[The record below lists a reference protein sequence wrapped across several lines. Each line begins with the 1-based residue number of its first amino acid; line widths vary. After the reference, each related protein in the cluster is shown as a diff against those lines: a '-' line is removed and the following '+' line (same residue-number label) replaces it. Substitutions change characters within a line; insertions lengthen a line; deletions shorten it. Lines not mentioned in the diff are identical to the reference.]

1 MADTTFYKKNG
12 EIEIGDAKQAQF
24 FPQVKIKK
32 FNNESNFSLRLVDQN
47 QLGGV
52 VTDKTESIEYDMGN
66 KVARFYEKNKKQ
78 KEIIADSTTTRFIN
92 RGVIHPKDLVAEHEL
107 ESKQLDSNIASVSFL
122 NRKCILFY
130 GHQDADSYYDL
141 ATLPVSVVR
150 FNTEHHSNPM
160 YSDNGIGWAM
170 FHYRVDDTIR
180 RGLFVDKL
188 WEATQE
194 ALAKYAVTLVRKG
207 KKFYYI
213 QGGKEYKFLSLGF
226 EANEVAF
233 FYLIVSGNYDRS
245 MNLYKPGVA
254 KDSGDNAGQLV
265 DVCPGITNG
274 VLEEIMR
281 STLTKM
287 RFGITDSD
295 FSAQELNKIQKN
307 RTKANNDAWIL
318 NGYRDDLISEEDEE
332 GAFEFDIVLKEIPTS
347 NVIEFTVNTKNL
359 VFHKQEALTPE
370 DKFNGARRPA
380 NVVGSYAVY
389 HDSKKGNEYQTG
401 KISHI
406 YRPRIFDANNNWVWG
421 DLNVN
426 TDTGILSITIP
437 QDFLTTASYPVI
449 VDPTFGYTTI
459 GASSQN
465 SLSALEHYGSFG
477 TIADGTV
484 TKMTSAFKKASAGNM
499 LCYHSISTSTTTP
512 GNVGSTSKTNSLTT
526 SFAWYDSN
534 TVSWAITAG
543 TTYYVTSTPDY
554 GGPYDAASIAFD
566 TSSGTNGG
574 KYNTADVWTAENTR
588 NYSVYAT
595 YTASGGSFIALPNPL
610 PKQAVNRA
618 STY

>member
-12 EIEIGDAKQAQF
+12 EIEVGDSTKPDF
-24 FPQVKIKK
+24 YPQVKIKK

-52 VTDKTESIEYDMGN
+52 VTDKTDSIEYDMGN
-66 KVARFYEKNKKQ
+66 KVARFYEKSKKQ
-78 KEIIADSTTTRFIN
+78 KEIIVDSTTTRFIN

-122 NRKCILFY
+122 DRKCILFY

-141 ATLPVSVVR
+141 ATLPVPIVR

-160 YSDNGIGWAM
+160 YSDSGIGWAM

-287 RFGITDSD
+287 GFGITDSD

-318 NGYRDDLISEEDEE
+318 NGYRDDLISEEAEE

-401 KISHI
+401 KVSHI

-421 DLNVN
+421 DLNV
-426 TDTGILSITIP
+426 DTNAGILSITIP
-437 QDFLTTASYPVI
+437 QDFLNIAVYPVV

-459 GASSQN
+459 GASSQVTPS
-465 SLSALEHYGSFG
+465 SLEYYGNTG
-477 TIADGTV
+477 TISAGTI
-484 TKMTSAFKKASAGNM
+484 TDISIAAKKASAGNNTA
-499 LCYHSISTSTTTP
+499 YYNVSTSTTLH
-512 GNVGSTSKTNSLTT
+512 GNLSATSQVNSLTT
-526 SFAWYDSN
+526 SFAWYTKTGLS
-534 TVSWAITAG
+534 VSVSAG
-543 TTYYVTSTPDY
+543 TLYVTGAPDY
-554 GGPYDAASIAFD
+554 GGPYDATSTAYD
-566 TSSGTNGG
+566 TSTGTNGG
-574 KYNTADVWTAENTR
+574 KYSSGDVWTAENTR